1 MVNAHKH
8 AQLGMLKMGIALEI
22 RNALIRDAG
31 CVVQMDSVTNACLIT
46 LENQNVNGNN
56 YSHHCSCHSLSL
68 HSLCTLLS
76 LQFSSSLQK
85 VH

>member
-1 MVNAHKH
+1 MDNAHKH
-8 AQLGMLKMGIALEI
+8 AQLDMLKMGIVSEI
-22 RNALIRDAG
+22 KNALIRDAD
-31 CVVQMDSVTNACLIT
+31 CVAQMDFVTNAFLIT
-46 LENQNVNGNN
+46 VENHNVNGNN
-56 YSHHCSCHSLSL
+56 YSHRCSCHSLSL